1 VALSVKLLLVSADG
15 GLMRVARS
23 ADAGQYAEARFRLLR
38 RPYRQRVLP
47 RAAVLLIPLTF
58 AGATLSA
65 IGHGTVLWL
74 GGTLLGG
81 SLVMWL
87 YVADSVPAH
96 IERWGIGA
104 AGERRTERVLRPLQR
119 VGWTIRH
126 DLDLPGAG
134 NIDHLAVGPAGVFV
148 LDSKAWSGI
157 VTVDQDGATIT
168 ARDAPDSAWLAR
180 GEHRAATRT
189 AARTARAL
197 AVAVGRTVPAA
208 QSVIVVWGAFPQRV
222 AVSGGVTYVAG
233 EHVHDWLIGQRA
245 CLNRTELAALSAAN
259 TPGLFGSE
267 SSHLL

>member
-58 AGATLSA
+58 AAAMLSA

-168 ARDAPDSAWLAR
+168 ARDAPDSA
-180 GEHRAATRT
+180 
-189 AARTARAL
+189 
-197 AVAVGRTVPAA
+197 
-208 QSVIVVWGAFPQRV
+208 
-222 AVSGGVTYVAG
+222 
-233 EHVHDWLIGQRA
+233 
-245 CLNRTELAALSAAN
+245 
-259 TPGLFGSE
+259 
-267 SSHLL
+267 